1 MILYLNNP
9 GNLTSEEAPS
19 QVTLAVFTERN
30 MYSQEITLDKTIKFV
45 GSSYVQINNV
55 QFAGTNHDEANT
67 VILTLKNT
75 GTKDATISLTK
86 INNNVYTTDPT
97 TLMLTA
103 GQTDASLI
111 ITSVG
116 WDYGNAYKFDLY
128 DPSGQIAASYQAT
141 APA

>member
-1 MILYLNNP
+1 
-9 GNLTSEEAPS
+9 
-19 QVTLAVFTERN
+19 

-45 GSSYVQINNV
+45 GSSYVQITNV
-55 QFAGTNHDEANT
+55 QFTGTHHDEANT
-67 VILTLKNT
+67 VILTLRNT

-97 TLMLTA
+97 ALMLTA